1 MKYLVRDL
9 QQDKAT
15 STFYFFCKYSYRST
29 LQPMGI
35 LRTVLAQIFQQDE
48 EYVDYVYE
56 QVVICRKPPSKRT
69 IEELISTFFATP
81 SRHPLGF
88 PQEVIAI
95 DGLDE
100 YEIDDQRYVIDWLQ
114 RFVRSSQEPGH
125 CKILISS
132 RKSNHL
138 ELLLRSKP
146 TISLDQEANLASDIG
161 TYVDGRLSLAFA
173 DLVDSDKRHLQDVIV
188 ERAEGTKS
196 FQLQLQ
202 VD

>member
-9 QQDKAT
+9 QQYKAT
-15 STFYFFCKYSYRST
+15 STFYFFCKYPYRST
-29 LQPMGI
+29 LQPTSI
-35 LRTVLAQIFQQDE
+35 LRTVLAQIFQQDG

-56 QVVICRKPPSKRT
+56 QVVICRKPPSKST

-81 SRHPLGF
+81 NRHLLGF
-88 PQEVIAI
+88 PQRVIAI

-100 YEIDDQRYVIDWLQ
+100 CEIDDQRYIIDWLQ
-114 RFVRSSQEPGH
+114 RFVQSSQESGH

-173 DLVDSDKRHLQDVIV
+173 DLVDSDKRHLQDAIV

-196 FQLQLQ
+196 FQVQGQ

>member
-15 STFYFFCKYSYRST
+15 STFYFFCKYHYRST
-29 LQPMGI
+29 LQSTSI

-48 EYVDYVYE
+48 EYMDYVYE
-56 QVVICRKPPSKRT
+56 QVVICRKPPSKST
-69 IEELISTFFATP
+69 IEELISTFFAKAN
-81 SRHPLGF
+81 RHPLGF
-88 PQEVIAI
+88 PQGVIAI

-100 YEIDDQRYVIDWLQ
+100 CEIDDQRYVIDWLQ
-114 RFVRSSQEPGH
+114 RFVQSSQEPGH

-173 DLVDSDKRHLQDVIV
+173 NLVDSDKRHLQDVIV
-188 ERAEGTKS
+188 KRAEGTKS
-196 FQLQLQ
+196 FHLQDQ
-202 VD
+202 VN

>member
-1 MKYLVRDL
+1 M
-9 QQDKAT
+9 
-15 STFYFFCKYSYRST
+15 
-29 LQPMGI
+29 
-35 LRTVLAQIFQQDE
+35 
-48 EYVDYVYE
+48 DYVYE
-56 QVVICRKPPSKRT
+56 QVVTCRKPPSKST
-69 IEELISTFFATP
+69 IEELISTFFAMP
-81 SRHPLGF
+81 NRHPLGF
-88 PQEVIAI
+88 PQGVIAI

-100 YEIDDQRYVIDWLQ
+100 CEIDDQRYVIDWLQ
-114 RFVRSSQEPGH
+114 RFIQSSQEPGH

-138 ELLLRSKP
+138 GLLLRSKP

-196 FQLQLQ
+196 FHL
-202 VD
+202 